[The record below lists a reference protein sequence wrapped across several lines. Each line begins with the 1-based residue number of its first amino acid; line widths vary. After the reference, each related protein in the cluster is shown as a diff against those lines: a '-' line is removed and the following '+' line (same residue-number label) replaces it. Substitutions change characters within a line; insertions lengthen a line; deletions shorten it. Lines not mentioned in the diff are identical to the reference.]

1 MKELKELRE
10 LMEQPTMCRHHQI
23 EAYLPVRCTI
33 LEAVG
38 CGAQIEGKSQ
48 IVSPGGALL
57 LMQSSLPLETRLLV
71 GLGDGLDVQSRVVR
85 TGQVFPTDLGVLRSH
100 GIAFEQVLETS
111 TLIHVLKGIRGQHH
125 PRLPARI
132 PVEYVHQ
139 DTSGTGTCL
148 NLSQGGMFIGTT
160 HPICA
165 GQDLIL
171 YVKSRENRNSFT
183 VPGRVVWTNPLES
196 TNFFHVGMGVQ
207 FLTLGPTEQMHLCA
221 LLDKLWHRR

>member
-1 MKELKELRE
+1 MKELEELRE
-10 LMEQPTMCRHHQI
+10 LLEQPTICQHPQI
-23 EAYLPVRCTI
+23 EAYLPVHCTI
-33 LEAVG
+33 LEGGDHRAH
-38 CGAQIEGKSQ
+38 IEGKSQ
-48 IVSPGGALL
+48 IVSPKGVLL

-71 GLGDGLDVQSRVVR
+71 GLGDGLDVQSRVVK
-85 TGQVFPTDLGVLRSH
+85 TGQAFPTDLGMLRSH
-100 GIAFEQVLETS
+100 GIAFDQELETS
-111 TLIHVLKGIRGQHH
+111 ALVHVLKGGRGQHH
-125 PRLPARI
+125 PRLAARI

-139 DTSGTGTCL
+139 DRSGRGTCL

-171 YVKSRENRNSFT
+171 HVKSRENENSFT
-183 VPGRVVWTNPLES
+183 VPGRVVWTNPLEC